1 MWMDSDSVETVIFY
15 VNANE
20 SNKQC
25 VEGLILLLQKWE
37 MVSKERYGMGACS
50 FCNITLFSQKRIEQS
65 SSHQQT

>member
-1 MWMDSDSVETVIFY
+1 MWMDSDRVETVIFY

-37 MVSKERYGMGACS
+37 RYGIKG
-50 FCNITLFSQKRIEQS
+50 KVWYGGV
-65 SSHQQT
+65 